1 MRYIII
7 GAGAVGT
14 SLAAQFE
21 QAGIDYLLIGRGAQL
36 AHLQR
41 EGLIYERIEGTQHI
55 RLKLDDLAGLQLRS
69 DDVILLAVKTQDV
82 EATSHALATLPV
94 EGGLCAADLAIVAL
108 QNGLASESILA
119 RRFTHIYSASVR
131 TPAIYTETGKVRVL
145 ARPYFAIHAIG
156 RYPAGRDAI
165 SARLAA
171 DLERA
176 GALSEDVA
184 DIQGWKAQK
193 LLHNVK
199 NAIELFSGPQ
209 DLRDFADTE
218 VAAEADRVLKAA
230 GYCYPPDKDQK
241 RSQADWQI
249 EKQPDDPAGQS
260 TWQSFSRGASSEVD
274 YLNGEIVLLGLRHA
288 IATPWNRAVQRL
300 AAELSAKGGKPGDL
314 GLDRLVSL
322 AQEQSPDRHVCR
334 G

>member
-41 EGLIYERIEGTQHI
+41 EGLVYERIEGTQHI
-55 RLKLDDLAGLQLRS
+55 RLKLGDLAGLRLRP

-82 EATSHALATLPV
+82 EATSRALATLPV
-94 EGGLCAADLAIVAL
+94 EGGLFATDVAIVAL
-108 QNGLASESILA
+108 QNGLASEPLLA
-119 RRFTHIYSASVR
+119 RRFSQVYAASVY

-145 ARPYFAIHAIG
+145 ARPYFALHAIG
-156 RYPAGRDAI
+156 RYPAGCDAI

-209 DLRDFADTE
+209 DLRDLTE
-218 VAAEADRVLKAA
+218 TQIVAEADQVLRAS
-230 GYCYPPDKDQK
+230 GYVYPLEKDQK
-241 RSQADWQI
+241 SSQVEWQI
-249 EKQPDDPAGQS
+249 QKHPDDPAGQS
-260 TWQSFSRGASSEVD
+260 TWQSFTRGASSEVD
-274 YLNGEIVLLGLRHA
+274 YLNGEIVFLGLCHG
-288 IATPWNRAVQRL
+288 ITTPWNRAVQRL
-300 AAELSAKGGKPGDL
+300 AAELSAKDGKPGDL

-322 AQEQSPDRHVCR
+322 AQEQSPDRRVC
-334 G
+334 GG